1 MDTTTLI
8 RWQKAIKQ
16 VLSRYA
22 HIPHREAIQARLLF
36 DDQQLTYVLIE
47 MGWWQKRYLHN
58 CLLHVEILNEQVW
71 IQFDG
76 TETGIWAELIA
87 AGIEAQAIRLGFRP
101 SHDNIVQ
108 SMVAA

>member
-1 MDTTTLI
+1 MDTTTLS
-8 RWQKAIKQ
+8 RWQTVIKQ
-16 VLSRYA
+16 ILSRYA
-22 HIPHREAIQARLLF
+22 QIPHREAIQARLLF
-36 DDQQLTYVLIE
+36 DDQQSIYALIE

-76 TETGIWAELIA
+76 TEMGIGAELIA
-87 AGIEAQAIRLGFRP
+87 AGIETQAIRFGFRP
-101 SHDNIVQ
+101 AHDNTVQ